1 MKKQILSEQ
10 FKRMQKLAGINE
22 GLDDTS
28 WANEKGEK
36 ITLQDLLDQTKNINA
51 IDIKTDKLKDKVL
64 SWKDE
69 LGNED
74 QEEIAKIEKSD
85 LQYPPLIFVN
95 DDDSIKYIVD
105 GNHRVQKAIR
115 NKLETIKVKLIKF
128 SELPQNF
135 KNVFS

>member
-28 WANEKGEK
+28 WTNEKGEK
-36 ITLQDLLDQTKNINA
+36 ITLQNLLDQTKNINA
-51 IDIKTDKLKDKVL
+51 TDIKTDELKDKVL

-85 LQYPPLIFVN
+85 LQLI
-95 DDDSIKYIVD
+95 
-105 GNHRVQKAIR
+105 HH
-115 NKLETIKVKLIKF
+115 LLLI
-128 SELPQNF
+128 LLHHIQCI
-135 KNVFS
+135 